1 MNGRHGSRRKKKDQE
16 SPMKSSVV
24 PLNSRPSS
32 HMQNPGVG
40 CICSSKLDQDRSSTL
55 SLKGVNRTIH
65 PTDFHH
71 LLLA

>member
-1 MNGRHGSRRKKKDQE
+1 
-16 SPMKSSVV
+16 MKSSVV